1 MQDKVN
7 GTKSAKEK
15 NNLAKQ
21 VIFVKASKIDF
32 FLLTNSF
39 QAYFSNNNVSELK
52 QNKADTSETIV
63 CYVD

>member
-15 NNLAKQ
+15 TNLAKQ

-32 FLLTNSF
+32 FLLTNL
-39 QAYFSNNNVSELK
+39 VSSIFLK
-52 QNKADTSETIV
+52 QQRFRT
-63 CYVD
+63 